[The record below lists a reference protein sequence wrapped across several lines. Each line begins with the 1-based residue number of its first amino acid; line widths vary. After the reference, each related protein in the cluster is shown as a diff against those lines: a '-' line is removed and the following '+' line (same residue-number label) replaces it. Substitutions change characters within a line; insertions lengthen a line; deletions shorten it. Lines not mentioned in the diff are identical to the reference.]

1 MSISHFKSNIIP
13 DVVGTVIVLNS
24 NGATTT
30 VNATQL
36 VRPSDWNSV
45 HVQNWAFGGNTAGVS
60 SGSGS
65 DLIFAGGD
73 NITLSA
79 VGSTVSIIGVG
90 TASAMNTSQSSLFQQ
105 ISNTSAI
112 TSAAFPSAQTT
123 KFAGTGTTFA
133 GANITGAMT
142 LNSDGLNLALTGG
155 AGSGGG
161 SPVAFSASGG
171 SSGFSTLSFSN
182 QNNGVTFSNSI
193 GQLALSHSLQQ
204 LSNTSAITSNAV
216 NTSVSSLFQQISNT
230 SAITS
235 NAVNT
240 SVSSLFQQTSA
251 TSAITSNA
259 VNASVSSLFQQ
270 VSATS
275 AITSN
280 AVNTS
285 VSSLFFQT
293 SASSLFFQ
301 TSASSLFFQT
311 SASSLFQQI
320 SNTSAITSNAV
331 NASVSSLFQQTSAT
345 SAITAAAFPSAQT
358 TKFAGTGYTSTTT
371 AGLTPTVTLN
381 TSGLSMAWP
390 AFITTYVAQTTQTQ
404 AAGNIAGAGYTSTT
418 TAGLTPTVTLNT
430 SGLSMAWPAF
440 ITTYAS
446 QTNQT
451 VASGG
456 IAGTNTTFAGTNISG
471 SMTLNSNGL
480 NLALSAAA
488 GGGTGGD
495 GYNII
500 QISGNTA
507 GTANTFLS
515 GTMVIAGGANITL
528 SQSSNTI
535 SIIGAA
541 AGTGAFAGTGY
552 TSTTTAGL
560 TPAVTLNTSGLSMA
574 WPSFITTYSQTV
586 PAYSY
591 QVQSGAA
598 VGTST
603 YTTSGPLQ
611 FLGEQR
617 DLSFVSGLGGV
628 IGLTHALFATSISS
642 RLVATSNSS
651 LFVLTNP
658 SDTLGALYL
667 PQDKAIANLSA
678 HINGTMSIQNML
690 LEAPRSATQLVV
702 PINISSVATNNN
714 SSSAAINFSVS
725 LVVYREFSNILSSTL
740 STTFTRAGTWSSNAT
755 GSVTGGV
762 FLTAPFNMTLSK
774 GLYYFGVNIS
784 TAATGGVLTGAT
796 TTSLGNT
803 ISIVGVNTAQFG
815 LFSWREIGQA
825 TASSLGWAEQGLYSN
840 TTNIAGPIS
849 MAHVSMAGTAGQRA
863 NFALQFVGSL

>member
-358 TKFAGTGYTSTTT
+358 TKFAGT
-371 AGLTPTVTLN
+371 
-381 TSGLSMAWP
+381 
-390 AFITTYVAQTTQTQ
+390 
-404 AAGNIAGAGYTSTT
+404 GYTSTT